1 MEPVE
6 IMYLKKPINYKA
18 ALNVYRR
25 VQSSVMTP
33 LQIEVMAFK
42 QAAAKMKQAAQN
54 MKDFNG
60 YVDAL
65 QFNQRLWT
73 AIQVGLADED
83 CKVPEPVRTKMLN
96 LSLYVDTK
104 TLDAIVEPSA
114 SHLSSLIKIDLN
126 LADGLFE
133 GRQACSTLN

>member
-1 MEPVE
+1 MEPLE
-6 IMYLKKPINYKA
+6 IMYSKNSTKNKA

-42 QAAAKMKQAAQN
+42 QAAAKMKQATQN
-54 MKDFNG
+54 MRDFNG
-60 YVDAL
+60 YVEAL

-73 AIQVGLADED
+73 AIQVGLADKG
-83 CKVPEPVRTKMLN
+83 CQVPEPVRTKMLN
-96 LSLYVDTK
+96 LSLYVDTQ
-104 TLDAIVEPSA
+104 TLDAIIQPSA
-114 SHLSSLIKIDLN
+114 SHLSPLINIDLN

-133 GRQACSTLN
+133 GRQTSSALN